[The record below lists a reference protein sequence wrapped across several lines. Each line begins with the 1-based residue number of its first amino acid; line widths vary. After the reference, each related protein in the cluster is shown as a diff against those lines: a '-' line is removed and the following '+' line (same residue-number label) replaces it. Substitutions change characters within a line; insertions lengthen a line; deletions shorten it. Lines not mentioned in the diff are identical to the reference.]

1 MPKSVDFPASAAQ
14 RQELSCTNVI
24 PAIQYMESQCGA
36 AETSRVVE
44 SLGLPMAFL
53 QSKSNWV
60 SYDYFNELLSAMVEA
75 TGDEK
80 APYKAPLSIKPQ
92 EVFEYALYATQA
104 LLWYGGLRLPYRLIL
119 GSDLYRRWTKIGRFE
134 ILSSTSRSIEVEM
147 RLDGGYKQTKNN
159 CYAIQ
164 GMLAAI
170 PIGVGLPAAEVT
182 ETRCAVD
189 GHEGC
194 VYEVRWRNPKRS
206 GAHLALPGF
215 ALIAVLQLTV
225 FRGLFDAGHVV
236 VTGLVFLA
244 LGLLAKNY
252 QFRRNLRDQ
261 ERVNHQRNT
270 YLVHNLEKVEE
281 DYQELLEAKTA
292 LLERSEFLSV
302 IGLIGETVRRET
314 TIDSLLVDI
323 RRILSDK
330 LKFERGDFFRYS
342 RRERCYRSIFGS
354 LAEVPGGQ
362 YRDLREIGSCIP
374 LDRLESD
381 EVLYEWSEADSP
393 HGMLFILPV
402 EAPDVL
408 SGFFCFY
415 SSALSVLS
423 LDLVNSLFLNIADQ
437 LRIGFAKINARAVID
452 DILSAIPEYVLIFSL
467 DTFLIRYVNTHF
479 YRSFK
484 QIGRGEEVDIIG
496 KSLFD
501 VLDINAETERNIRR
515 IMDRLEADQS
525 SEVFETA
532 VGPAVL
538 EYSVFSIPRSAE
550 GEKLVGIILSD
561 VTEEKSF
568 QQKMLTSEKLVA
580 LGRVAGGI
588 AHEINNPL
596 YAVLA
601 GAEDI
606 AEDDAA
612 SEDTRHLAGEI
623 VDHVMSISAVVK
635 DLSSYSKTMRKESV
649 DNVDMNSVLQESL
662 KLVKYGSNFME
673 IDTEMHLESLP
684 AIRAVRGEMQQ
695 VFINLFTNAVWAME
709 QKGALSICSHRCDNG
724 IQISVGDTGIGIDE
738 ENLPHIFNYLFTT
751 KAPGEG
757 TGQGLSIAKRL
768 TERNGGE
775 IRVESV
781 VGSGTVFHLSFP
793 VMEASDG

>member
-1 MPKSVDFPASAAQ
+1 M
-14 RQELSCTNVI
+14 
-24 PAIQYMESQCGA
+24 
-36 AETSRVVE
+36 
-44 SLGLPMAFL
+44 
-53 QSKSNWV
+53 
-60 SYDYFNELLSAMVEA
+60 
-75 TGDEK
+75 
-80 APYKAPLSIKPQ
+80 
-92 EVFEYALYATQA
+92 
-104 LLWYGGLRLPYRLIL
+104 
-119 GSDLYRRWTKIGRFE
+119 
-134 ILSSTSRSIEVEM
+134 RS
-147 RLDGGYKQTKNN
+147 
-159 CYAIQ
+159 
-164 GMLAAI
+164 
-170 PIGVGLPAAEVT
+170 
-182 ETRCAVD
+182 
-189 GHEGC
+189 H
-194 VYEVRWRNPKRS
+194 
-206 GAHLALPGF
+206 
-215 ALIAVLQLTV
+215 AVLTLITMFNQQIAA
-225 FRGLFDAGHVV
+225 GL
-236 VTGLVFLA
+236 
-244 LGLLAKNY
+244 
-252 QFRRNLRDQ
+252 
-261 ERVNHQRNT
+261 
-270 YLVHNLEKVEE
+270 
-281 DYQELLEAKTA
+281 
-292 LLERSEFLSV
+292 
-302 IGLIGETVRRET
+302 
-314 TIDSLLVDI
+314 
-323 RRILSDK
+323 
-330 LKFERGDFFRYS
+330 
-342 RRERCYRSIFGS
+342 
-354 LAEVPGGQ
+354 
-362 YRDLREIGSCIP
+362 
-374 LDRLESD
+374 
-381 EVLYEWSEADSP
+381 
-393 HGMLFILPV
+393 
-402 EAPDVL
+402 
-408 SGFFCFY
+408 
-415 SSALSVLS
+415 
-423 LDLVNSLFLNIADQ
+423 LNIADQ

-467 DTFLIRYVNTHF
+467 ETFLIRYVNTHF

-612 SEDTRHLAGEI
+612 SEDTRQLAGEI
-623 VDHVMSISAVVK
+623 VNHVMSISAVVK

-662 KLVKYGSNFME
+662 KLVEYGSNFME

-768 TERNGGE
+768 TERNGGV